1 MVITACAAQ
10 KNISGSEV
18 SYVQMQRTPC
28 FGRCPYYKLEIYSDG
43 LVRYTGI
50 QFTDTGI
57 YEKNIGAERAKK
69 LLDKFSAKK
78 IDTLQKE
85 YKMNVADLPGL
96 NFTFRYNNTVKEV
109 RNAEFGPV
117 FLREAA
123 LEIDQL
129 VKENIGDRPKM
140 DNTWKKISDSPKGD

>member
-1 MVITACAAQ
+1 MFFCAAQ
-10 KNISGSEV
+10 AVMTIIINI
-18 SYVQMQRTPC
+18 
-28 FGRCPYYKLEIYSDG
+28 
-43 LVRYTGI
+43 
-50 QFTDTGI
+50 
-57 YEKNIGAERAKK
+57 KK
-69 LLDKFSAKK
+69 
-78 IDTLQKE
+78 
-85 YKMNVADLPGL
+85 PGTIFL
-96 NFTFRYNNTVKEV
+96 IILYFQVNNTVKEV